1 MKSVREISQ
10 FSGIIALCLNRVSRM
25 NAIADQPATSTEIV
39 NKTTEKKKVSAL
51 VRVLEL
57 LSQ

>member
-10 FSGIIALCLNRVSRM
+10 FSGIIGLYLNRVSRM
-25 NAIADQPATSTEIV
+25 NAIADQPPTSTEIV